1 MTHPISELALA
12 GLVVVA
18 IGAGTLVVLP
28 RLPAPTTNIAIDP
41 VAAPV
46 QRGEPLPLRT
56 DAERIE
62 ALQRQLAEVAAE
74 QERLTDTLKTAAR
87 ERRRP

>member
-1 MTHPISELALA
+1 MTHPIADLALA

-18 IGAGTLVVLP
+18 IGAGTLAVLP
-28 RLPAPTTNIAIDP
+28 RQPAPTTNIAIDP

-46 QRGEPLPLRT
+46 QRSEPLSPQT

-62 ALQRQLAEVAAE
+62 ALQRQLTEVAAE
-74 QERLTDTLKTAAR
+74 QKRLADTLRTVAR
-87 ERRRP
+87 ERRQH